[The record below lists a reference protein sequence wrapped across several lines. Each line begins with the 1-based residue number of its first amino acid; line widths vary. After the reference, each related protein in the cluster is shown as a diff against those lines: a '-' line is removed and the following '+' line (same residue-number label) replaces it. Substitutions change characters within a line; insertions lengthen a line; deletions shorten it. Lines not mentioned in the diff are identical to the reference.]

1 MYFISY
7 STPRV
12 KSNVHNKTHQ
22 LLCVSNPNL
31 LKTHLFI
38 KHWTS
43 RCLELTEKKKGS
55 THGIDRNLIHSNH
68 LNLWSVLKASKQL
81 FSKNLIFL
89 HIHLIPI
96 SFYQRAVSTSATLII
111 KLMIYQIRGSSPF
124 IPFSASPS
132 SLPWVTVKN
141 Q

>member
-38 KHWTS
+38 KRWTS
-43 RCLELTEKKKGS
+43 RCLELTEKKKDS

-68 LNLWSVLKASKQL
+68 LNLWSVLKASNKTIVFKKSHIPSHSSDTDIIL
-81 FSKNLIFL
+81 PACSIYVSDSNYKANDLSDTRFL
-89 HIHLIPI
+89 TIHTVL
-96 SFYQRAVSTSATLII
+96 STTFKFTMGYS
-111 KLMIYQIRGSSPF
+111 
-124 IPFSASPS
+124 
-132 SLPWVTVKN
+132 
-141 Q
+141 